1 MKILDI
7 LQEEINEPAPYR
19 KHKNKNNVFFFK
31 TNGNKYKV
39 SFFKPGEESSY
50 KISAAYE
57 LEFYKFYEDLIELAF
72 GIIDGGKTETA
83 MTGTGHVKKVFSTV
97 KDICKE
103 YISTRKP
110 KYLMIK
116 AHSAEKSRI
125 KFYDVLYNNHER
137 YLPDYEKAGTKL
149 IIGEKVYLL
158 KRK

>member
-1 MKILDI
+1 MNL
-7 LQEEINEPAPYR
+7 LLNR
-19 KHKNKNNVFFFK
+19 KHKSKNNVFFFK
-31 TNGNKYKV
+31 INGNSIRFLFLNPEKKVLIKYLLHTQ
-39 SFFKPGEESSY
+39 
-50 KISAAYE
+50 

-72 GIIDGGKTETA
+72 GIIDSGKTETA